1 MKTKAGKKLR
11 KVLALFLVL
20 TTIWTLA
27 GCGSQEA
34 KSEDNTDN
42 AAATETVAEKP
53 TKDRSGAEIALP
65 DTVED
70 IVVLAP
76 SIAETLMD
84 LGYAENIVA
93 IDTQTQAYAYEDLS
107 ADLPA
112 FDMMAPDTEQLAALE
127 PDVVFVS
134 GMTDIGGT
142 DPYADLKEL
151 GICVVDIPS
160 STSIDAIKEDIL
172 FIAQCVGKA
181 DEGQKIVDD
190 LTAEIEEIAEI
201 GKTITDKKTVYFEIA
216 AAPYAYSFGSN
227 TFLNEMIE
235 LIGAENLLADQEG
248 WLSVETESVVAANP
262 DVIMT
267 NVNYVED
274 AVGEIKSREGWG
286 EVSAVKNN
294 EVYYIDNQSSSLPN
308 ENIVKALKEMAV
320 AIYPDVYEK

>member
-70 IVVLAP
+70 VVVLAP

-235 LIGAENLLADQEG
+235 LIGAENLLADQDG